1 MHSILQS
8 IAWTSSGAISQIKLE
23 YSTDNGATWTIIT
36 PGTDNDGIHPWVV
49 PGIPFGQCVLKVSEI
64 DGDPAD
70 TKIFIIVEPALKSE
84 PGKKGNNV
92 WLFIA
97 AIGAAIITAVY
108 FLINHFVITVL
119 VLAVLLF
126 AAAFIGY
133 KKKWKYY
140 YVYLTAAYAL
150 VLATGIVTNSPA
162 LNKALF
168 CGAMGSVAVLSLLAD
183 NFYKKIKK
191 LKKTGGKK

>member
-1 MHSILQS
+1 MQKTTQLNC
-8 IAWTSSGAISQIKLE
+8 
-23 YSTDNGATWTIIT
+23 Y
-36 PGTDNDGIHPWVV
+36 
-49 PGIPFGQCVLKVSEI
+49 

-70 TKIFIIVEPALKSE
+70 TKIFIIVEPAPKSE

-150 VLATGIVTNSPA
+150 VLATGIVTNSPG

-168 CGAMGSVAVLSLLAD
+168 CGAMGAVAVLSLLVD
-183 NFYKKIKK
+183 NFYKKIKE